1 MKINKK
7 QLRDMIL
14 GENTPS
20 VSNKI
25 SSSLIESNL
34 IKNEWKL
41 LVSESR
47 AKDNSRDLRET
58 WLKIANLNEN
68 LEDESEID
76 RMLLRTV
83 DILKLVYDAAKEEFD
98 QGNREGENRRFLFF
112 MLEVAGDSADS
123 TGQDIAGKRQSIINA
138 AEFFRAYK
146 DRVPSAGHGIVDE
159 IISFVED
166 GQSQQLA

>member
-112 MLEVAGDSADS
+112 MLEV
-123 TGQDIAGKRQSIINA
+123 
-138 AEFFRAYK
+138 
-146 DRVPSAGHGIVDE
+146 
-159 IISFVED
+159 
-166 GQSQQLA
+166 